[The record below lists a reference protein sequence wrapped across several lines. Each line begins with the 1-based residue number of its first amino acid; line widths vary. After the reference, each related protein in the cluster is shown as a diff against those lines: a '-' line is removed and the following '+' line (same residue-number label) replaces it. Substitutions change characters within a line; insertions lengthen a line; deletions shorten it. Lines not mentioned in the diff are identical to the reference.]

1 MSTLANALTTKEKVK
16 SYLSLS
22 GTGNDVL
29 IDMLIDQATAF
40 IENYCGGRKFL
51 SQSYTDVVDTKGGDK
66 LFFENYPVTA
76 LTSVKYRSG
85 TPSSPIWNVYNV
97 DTYLLY
103 NKAGY
108 VKFFGLLPVSSQG
121 IQLVYTAGYLIDFT
135 QETNPAFHTLPNDLA
150 MACTMFVASLFQS
163 RQAQGVSQLRTEGQE
178 IRYKDLSEELPPSV
192 KTILSQYQTF
202 RYAV

>member
-22 GTGNDVL
+22 GSTNDVL

-103 NKAGY
+103 SKAGY
-108 VKFFGLLPVSSQG
+108 VKFFGQLPVSSQG

-135 QETNPAFHTLPNDLA
+135 QETNPTFHTLPNDLS
-150 MACTMFVASLFQS
+150 MACTMFVASLFQN
-163 RQAQGVSQLRTEGQE
+163 RQAQGISQLRTEGQE
-178 IRYKDLSEELPPSV
+178 VRYKDLSEELPPSV